1 MEPKQVLVICSRPK
15 GRDFNNPL
23 NVKVKELFGDNPVY
37 TFCDGIEN
45 KFPIYPISNDK
56 IYDFI
61 WFAGCNILSHLF
73 LDFDFTT
80 TKIKN
85 ILKIGGKIFFTESK
99 EYKIEYIK
107 KEPNTLTV
115 PISILL
121 QHQSKFRQD
130 DEYKL
135 FESKLLAFVK
145 ENFIFSLKD
154 DLFLYQCNKSGLKK
168 YLQLKKN
175 IYN

>member
-15 GRDFNNPL
+15 GRDFNDPL

-73 LDFDFTT
+73 LDFDFTQ
-80 TKIKN
+80 TKIK
-85 ILKIGGKIFFTESK
+85 
-99 EYKIEYIK
+99 
-107 KEPNTLTV
+107 
-115 PISILL
+115 
-121 QHQSKFRQD
+121 
-130 DEYKL
+130 
-135 FESKLLAFVK
+135 
-145 ENFIFSLKD
+145 
-154 DLFLYQCNKSGLKK
+154 
-168 YLQLKKN
+168 
-175 IYN
+175 IY